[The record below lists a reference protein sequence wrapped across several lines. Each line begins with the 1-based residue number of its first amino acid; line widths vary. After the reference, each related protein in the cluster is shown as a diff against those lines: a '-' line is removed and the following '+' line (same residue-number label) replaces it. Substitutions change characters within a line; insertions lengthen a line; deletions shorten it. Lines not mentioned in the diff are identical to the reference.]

1 MAIQVTGLFQNPIS
15 GLIYQS
21 PTLKLVPILQYYGM
35 VQMDVFINENVGSV
49 PYQMI
54 SRTELTYDTQIM
66 DPYDQLIDALE
77 NYVIDDLQNANPIN
91 SGSTFTKFTPTPP
104 PTDCFNH
111 TITNTGDTRITV
123 SYSNCSRVVVVEPV
137 EAFSSITICARKDT
151 LYTPGE
157 IVQNESC

>member
-35 VQMDVFINENVGSV
+35 VQMDVFINENVGAV
-49 PYQMI
+49 PYPMI
-54 SRTELTYDTQIM
+54 SRNELTYDTQIT

-77 NYVIDDLQNANPIN
+77 NYVIDDLQNANSIN

-104 PTDCFNH
+104 PLVCFRY
-111 TITNTGDTRITV
+111 TITNNSESQIGV
-123 SYSNCSRVVVVEPV
+123 GFKNCLDQWENATVEPN
-137 EAFSSITICARKDT
+137 SSIDVCGQEDFV
-151 LYTPGE
+151 YSPGQ
-157 IVQNESC
+157 ITKNESC